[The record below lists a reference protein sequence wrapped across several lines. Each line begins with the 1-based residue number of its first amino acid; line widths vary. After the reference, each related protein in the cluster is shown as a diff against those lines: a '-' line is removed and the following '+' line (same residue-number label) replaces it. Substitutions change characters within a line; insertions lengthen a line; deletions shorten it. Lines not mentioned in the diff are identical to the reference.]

1 MATERATAI
10 DAGAIA
16 AHVDGVWAADVVP
29 ALEEFIGIPNKS
41 PGFDP
46 EWREHG
52 HMDRATELVADWC
65 RARAIPGLRVEIV
78 RIAGP
83 DGLDLTPV
91 VLAEIPSSEGAAD
104 AGTVLLYGHLDK
116 QPEMVGWRDGL
127 GPWTPVREGDR
138 LYGRGGADDGYAA
151 FAALT
156 AIEALH
162 AAGGRHARCV
172 VLIEASEE
180 SGSPDLP
187 AYVEAL
193 AERIGQP
200 DLVVCLDSWCANY
213 EQLWI
218 TTSLRGLLT
227 VNLTVRVLD
236 EGVHSGSA
244 GGIVPSSFRIARQL
258 LSRLEDESSGRILL
272 PELHVEV
279 PPGRVAQAEAAG
291 KELGPLAGHEY
302 PFAGGTHPLSADPV
316 EHVLDVSWRPTLA
329 VIGAAGL
336 PAPTDAGNVLLPVT
350 TLQLSVRL
358 PPRCDPVRAAD
369 AIERALT
376 TDPPQGATVT
386 AVTEE
391 SAAGWDAPPLV
402 PWLEDA
408 LEDASSACFGD
419 SPRYL
424 GEGGTIP
431 FMAML
436 GERFPDAQFVITGV
450 LGPGS
455 NAHGPNEFLDL
466 PTARRVT
473 RCVAH
478 LLHDHAHR
486 G

>member
-1 MATERATAI
+1 
-10 DAGAIA
+10 
-16 AHVDGVWAADVVP
+16 
-29 ALEEFIGIPNKS
+29 
-41 PGFDP
+41 
-46 EWREHG
+46 
-52 HMDRATELVADWC
+52 
-65 RARAIPGLRVEIV
+65 
-78 RIAGP
+78 
-83 DGLDLTPV
+83 
-91 VLAEIPSSEGAAD
+91 
-104 AGTVLLYGHLDK
+104 
-116 QPEMVGWRDGL
+116 
-127 GPWTPVREGDR
+127 
-138 LYGRGGADDGYAA
+138 
-151 FAALT
+151 
-156 AIEALH
+156 
-162 AAGGRHARCV
+162 
-172 VLIEASEE
+172 
-180 SGSPDLP
+180 
-187 AYVEAL
+187 
-193 AERIGQP
+193 
-200 DLVVCLDSWCANY
+200 
-213 EQLWI
+213 
-218 TTSLRGLLT
+218 LRGLLT

-258 LSRLEDESSGRILL
+258 LSRLEDESSGLILL

-279 PPGRVAQAEAAG
+279 PPGRIAQAEAAG

-302 PFAGGTHPLSADPV
+302 PFAGGTHPRSADPV
-316 EHVLDVSWRPTLA
+316 EHILDVSWRPTLT

-376 TDPPQGATVT
+376 TDPPHGAVVT

-402 PWLEDA
+402 PWLERA
-408 LEDASSACFGD
+408 LEDASRTAFGE

-486 G
+486 S